1 MYGSTERYTTRIRS
15 CPGPGSGT
23 GASTVRKSL
32 AEGYP
37 VGLLANRICRWVE
50 GITMAGA

>member
-1 MYGSTERYTTRIRS
+1 MTLADSAES
-15 CPGPGSGT
+15 VLAQNWT

-50 GITMAGA
+50 GLMMAGA